1 MNEGVVSLSDDTLI
15 AKLNVIDAEIRHED
29 ELVGQRMTWL
39 VISQSFLFGTFVAL
53 VGQKGVVGPAAG
65 AVKLLLLLV
74 PLVAVL
80 LPVVLLVA
88 MGAAFYAMA
97 QWRAEQTRIFRT
109 PEAKHVDWP
118 HLRHRSLITA
128 LGQSLPIVVS
138 IVFLLAWITIL
149 IQMATG

>member
-97 QWRAEQTRIFRT
+97 QWRAERNRLCEM
-109 PEAKHVDWP
+109 PEGVQLDWP
-118 HLRHRSLITA
+118 SGRLKAIK
-128 LGQSLPIVVS
+128 GK
-138 IVFLLAWITIL
+138 
-149 IQMATG
+149 